1 MPKSEQSYIETRA
14 KGSIRMQK
22 QYGQNLEMNY
32 LIMKIFEK
40 EIRMNRLLE
49 KLKAGLVCKPDFDY
63 YDAFSFIDSNN
74 QGNFFAPKTNPGS
87 IDPDTM
93 QSFIKKH
100 KTNVTEDEIL
110 SIFRRMNIDADAKIK
125 FKEFFKFLKP
135 LESDESFSN
144 LLYPKFE
151 GPKSQCHSR
160 NSRRGNYKRQ
170 TQVSSVDGKNSY
182 PGSMSA
188 TPARSTNTRISNR
201 NKKPVGHSMVNSRAN
216 SRSRTFD
223 KVQRDNGLIDVN
235 LLEKKLDDIENNS
248 LVLADKNLEGK
259 SIEEANFK
267 NVSLVS
273 KTQQIVSKGR

>member
-1 MPKSEQSYIETRA
+1 
-14 KGSIRMQK
+14 
-22 QYGQNLEMNY
+22 
-32 LIMKIFEK
+32 
-40 EIRMNRLLE
+40 
-49 KLKAGLVCKPDFDY
+49 
-63 YDAFSFIDSNN
+63 
-74 QGNFFAPKTNPGS
+74 
-87 IDPDTM
+87 M

-110 SIFRRMNIDADAKIK
+110 SIFRRMNTDADAKIK

-170 TQVSSVDGKNSY
+170 THGKSVDGKSSY
-182 PGSMSA
+182 LGSVSA
-188 TPARSTNTRISNR
+188 TPARSTNTRASNR
-201 NKKPVGHSMVNSRAN
+201 NKKPLGHSAIGSRAN

-223 KVQRDNGLIDVN
+223 KAQRENGLIDMEK
-235 LLEKKLDDIENNS
+235 LEKKLDDIENNS
-248 LVLADKNLEGK
+248 LKLADKNLEGK
-259 SIEEANFK
+259 CIEEVNFK

-273 KTQQIVSKGR
+273 KTQQIISKTQQIVSNSQ